1 LERVSEELEELH
13 GGKAMKP
20 ATTSEDM
27 IAQEVTIMAPA
38 ERIYAALTNP
48 DELLKWW
55 SAKGKFRATHVES
68 DFRLGGRWSMRV
80 VSDRNG
86 DSSCTSVYGEFRA
99 IEPPRLLI
107 FTWIRDEELHPES
120 LVRWDLDETD
130 GVTTVRVTHSG
141 LTSERWRI
149 RNNGWPLILELLKTH
164 LEKQN

>member
-1 LERVSEELEELH
+1 
-13 GGKAMKP
+13 
-20 ATTSEDM
+20 
-27 IAQEVTIMAPA
+27 
-38 ERIYAALTNP
+38 
-48 DELLKWW
+48 
-55 SAKGKFRATHVES
+55 
-68 DFRLGGRWSMRV
+68 MRV

-86 DSSCTSVYGEFRA
+86 DSSCTSVNGEFRA